1 MLHEKKMGEKI
12 IYSHS
17 YDRGL
22 QQALEI
28 GWPIIK
34 AAVPDAE
41 FHICYGWVLF
51 DKVHKNN
58 PERMAWKAKME
69 KLMSQPGVFHHGR
82 ISQKELIELKKV
94 CSVNFYPTTFTEIDC
109 ISVRESAAVGCIPFT
124 TDYAALKGRAYCVTT
139 PGNPLKRETQEAVA
153 NNVVKYLKGELDVDV
168 EEFKRLART
177 ESWPN
182 ISALWLKEIN

>member
-1 MLHEKKMGEKI
+1 MEI

-22 QQALEI
+22 QSVLEI

-34 AAVPDAE
+34 KYFPSARLHVA
-41 FHICYGWVLF
+41 YGWVLF

-58 PERMAWKAKME
+58 PERIAWKTKIE
-69 KLMSQPGVFHHGR
+69 KLMAQDGIVHHGR
-82 ISQKELIELKKV
+82 ISQKELLNLKKT
-94 CSVNFYPTTFTEIDC
+94 CAVNFYPTHFEEIDC
-109 ISVRESAAVGCIPFT
+109 VGVRESAAVGCIPFT

-153 NNVVKYLKGELDVDV
+153 NNVVKYLNGELDIDV
-168 EEFKRLART
+168 EKFKRLARK

-182 ISALWLKEIN
+182 ISELWLKEIN